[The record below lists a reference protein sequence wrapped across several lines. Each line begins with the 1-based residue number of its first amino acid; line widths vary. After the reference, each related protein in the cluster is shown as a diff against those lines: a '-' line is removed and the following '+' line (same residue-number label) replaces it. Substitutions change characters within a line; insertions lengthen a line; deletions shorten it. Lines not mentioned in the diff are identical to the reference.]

1 MTVFARKEELDFRE
15 KYKVGGKIQ
24 TKYFEQL
31 DAIDQNNVTRGNP
44 GKHHYLGKI
53 LTIVEVCY
61 EKGGR
66 SYCVVREDNEAFCW
80 FESLI
85 RQKSL
90 LPSRKKQILPI
101 I

>member
-1 MTVFARKEELDFRE
+1 MIDFEDKKEVAFRDR
-15 KYKVGGKIQ
+15 YKVGGKIQ
-24 TKYFEQL
+24 IKDFQQL

-61 EKGGR
+61 EKDGR

-90 LPSRKKQILPI
+90 LPSRKKQVLPI